1 MSATSAVCGSKR
13 LRVESCGGI
22 LSSAPP
28 PSLSGVSQKKKESG
42 TFKLHGTRRT
52 GIQTVVCRRVRV
64 APPPTLARPALRG
77 VCKRC
82 EIHESYLPLC
92 EQEGLGFLFHFL
104 DCQVRSELIVDNRA
118 CVGGTI
124 APIAPRSKAKH
135 STAQHSTSTYQAI
148 AVLCRSRQVPLTHAL
163 LPMPI
168 ASTTSQGCVS
178 ECNKCDRTQKKHAVS
193 PVVII

>member
-1 MSATSAVCGSKR
+1 MWWHPFFCSSSFSERGESKKRKKAARSSFMEQDVRAYKLLSAVGSAWHLPR
-13 LRVESCGGI
+13 PLRDRHCVVSANVVKSTKVTFLCANKKDWVSCFIFWIAKYGQ
-22 LSSAPP
+22 S
-28 PSLSGVSQKKKESG
+28 SLS
-42 TFKLHGTRRT
+42 
-52 GIQTVVCRRVRV
+52 
-64 APPPTLARPALRG
+64 
-77 VCKRC
+77 
-82 EIHESYLPLC
+82 
-92 EQEGLGFLFHFL
+92 
-104 DCQVRSELIVDNRA
+104 
-118 CVGGTI
+118 TI
-124 APIAPRSKAKH
+124 AHVLVAQSHRSHRVAKH